1 MEEFQCKTTIY
12 SGPGAV
18 SALAGMGGQR
28 LMLVTDP
35 FFMKN
40 GTAQRIAQT
49 AKCAQVEYFDK
60 VQPDPSVEL
69 AAEGTARLK
78 EFAPDLLVALG
89 GGSAMDCAKAMA
101 YFAKGNYKLVAI
113 PTTSGSGS
121 EVTDFAILTHNKVKH
136 PLVDKR
142 LRPDAAI
149 LDSDLL
155 QELPKG
161 LIAETGFDA
170 LSHAVE
176 AYAAKNAG
184 TMTDLYAREAF
195 SSAFAALPAS
205 YAGRKDVRLKVHQA
219 ATMAGIAFTQAG
231 LGLCHAMA
239 HSLGGLFHVPHGRL
253 NAILLPSVI
262 TCNAHVAAKKYA
274 ELARAAGIGGSAD
287 TIAVRNLKNGL
298 VRLRRELNEA
308 AAAKHCPGPLA
319 LESEPLKVTLDAATL
334 GMTGT
339 ELAEALRCA
348 KVECEYADP
357 RYVVLMFTPANPPQD
372 FERLTSAVLHI
383 VENLTGPFPLSE
395 KNDRELLELEHEL
408 HTCCSIRQAVFAPQ
422 EQVPTEQAVG
432 RICAMPTV
440 SCPPAI
446 PIVVSGEKITS
457 AAVRLMQK
465 YHVMQAAVLRKTI

>member
-1 MEEFQCKTTIY
+1 MEEFSLGTRVVA
-12 SGPGAV
+12 GAGAIG
-18 SALAGMGGQR
+18 ALKELGAKR
-28 LMLVTDP
+28 VYIVTDP
-35 FFMKN
+35 FFFKN
-40 GTAQRIAQT
+40 GLARKVAEAAGGSETA
-49 AKCAQVEYFDK
+49 YFSDI
-60 VQPDPSVEL
+60 QPDPTVEL
-69 AAEGTARLK
+69 AARGTAKLK
-78 EFAPDLLVALG
+78 AFAPDLLVALG
-89 GGSAMDCAKAMA
+89 GGSALDCAKAMA

-184 TMTDLYAREAF
+184 AMTDLYAREAF

-298 VRLRRELNEA
+298 VRLRRELNLPETLA
-308 AAAKHCPGPLA
+308 QAGVDPRSVWRSAEQIVRAA
-319 LESEPLKVTLDAATL
+319 LEDPCCKTNPMEVEDFLVRRILEEVT
-334 GMTGT
+334 
-339 ELAEALRCA
+339 
-348 KVECEYADP
+348 
-357 RYVVLMFTPANPPQD
+357 
-372 FERLTSAVLHI
+372 
-383 VENLTGPFPLSE
+383 
-395 KNDRELLELEHEL
+395 
-408 HTCCSIRQAVFAPQ
+408 
-422 EQVPTEQAVG
+422 G
-432 RICAMPTV
+432 RV
-440 SCPPAI
+440 
-446 PIVVSGEKITS
+446 
-457 AAVRLMQK
+457 
-465 YHVMQAAVLRKTI
+465 